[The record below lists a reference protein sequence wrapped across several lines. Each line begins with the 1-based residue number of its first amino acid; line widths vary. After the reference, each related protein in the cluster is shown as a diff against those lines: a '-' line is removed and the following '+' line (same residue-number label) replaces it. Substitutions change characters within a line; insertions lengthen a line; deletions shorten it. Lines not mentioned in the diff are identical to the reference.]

1 MAARASGE
9 KNQVSRQ
16 KSCETKGLE
25 QDSDHFKSDRALS
38 VLARDTGE
46 HAANYQDAVKG
57 VLTLSRP
64 ATMGAQ
70 EARLWFSG
78 GGTGCHDR
86 QISKPGKSEEK

>member
-1 MAARASGE
+1 MRK

-25 QDSDHFKSDRALS
+25 RDLIHFKSDRTLRI
-38 VLARDTGE
+38 LPRDAGE
-46 HAANYQDAVKG
+46 LAANYQDAVKG

-70 EARLWFSG
+70 EARPWFSG
-78 GGTGCHDR
+78 GGNRVSCGGGACELCR
-86 QISKPGKSEEK
+86 GS